1 MKKIV
6 AAVSLATMLAGAACA
21 ADISFSYTGSNYV
34 KSSAGNLSLD
44 SRADCLS
51 LEVSNDTS
59 GVVVDFDT
67 DEGSIVQDVYYA
79 WMNFAIPAA
88 VLQAKAGVWVSRDV
102 NRVRTDAGDLEG
114 ADFELNKPGI
124 INGSAGKDVTNLTK
138 GKIAMQASYINSDS
152 LPGKLTA
159 RFTLINASFNP
170 DAASATSATESGD
183 VEDSDITLK
192 CGFAASAEYLQEEL
206 IRVNLAARYLEKKT
220 VAAGLFVSP
229 LMLPGVDLTVGG
241 TFAYTKPY
249 DSTNK
254 VWSNSGT
261 EWGVD
266 LRARYAF
273 TEKFSVTTMHNISSG
288 YDSSEDDNTLVLWDM
303 LNLTYKVND
312 KASVGF
318 TANAT
323 FDNLDSDH
331 VFTGADLVGSPYVRI
346 DANERVAV
354 TASIRAEASGVN
366 PKIDGHE
373 TVDVTIPVIFAFNY

>member
-1 MKKIV
+1 MKKTLFAAILAFFVLSSRAQDSQTAFNFLRLPASAHV
-6 AAVSLATMLAGAACA
+6 AALGGDNITLPDDDGSLVFHNPSLISTTAT
-21 ADISFSYTGSNYV
+21 
-34 KSSAGNLSLD
+34 
-44 SRADCLS
+44 
-51 LEVSNDTS
+51 
-59 GVVVDFDT
+59 
-67 DEGSIVQDVYYA
+67 
-79 WMNFAIPAA
+79 
-88 VLQAKAGVWVSRDV
+88 
-102 NRVRTDAGDLEG
+102 RTLG
-114 ADFELNKPGI
+114 LNMM
-124 INGSAGKDVTNLTK
+124 TY
-138 GKIAMQASYINSDS
+138 MQ
-152 LPGKLTA
+152 GTV
-159 RFTLINASFNP
+159 
-170 DAASATSATESGD
+170 AASAQLVSPVGERGAWSA
-183 VEDSDITLK
+183 
-192 CGFAASAEYLQEEL
+192 Q
-206 IRVNLAARYLEKKT
+206 AR
-220 VAAGLFVSP
+220 FVSF
-229 LMLPGVDLTVGG
+229 GEIKETTSSNEQTGTFTAKDIAVGG

-273 TEKFSVTTMHNISSG
+273 TEKLSVTTMHNISSG